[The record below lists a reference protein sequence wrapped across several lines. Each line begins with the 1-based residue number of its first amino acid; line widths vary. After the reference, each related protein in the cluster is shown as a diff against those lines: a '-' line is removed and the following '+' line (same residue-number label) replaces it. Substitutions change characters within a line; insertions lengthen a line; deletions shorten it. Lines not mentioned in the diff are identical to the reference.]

1 VIVCIFKQRVTIFY
15 VIVIFLGFIFY
26 PKIGVLKVKSMIIVQ
41 KYGGSSV
48 ADNDKLYN
56 VAKKIKKTV
65 DEGNKVV
72 VVVSAQGKTT
82 DLLINKA
89 YSIDK
94 DCSKRELDVLIST
107 GEQQSIALLAI
118 TLEKLGVPAISFTGE
133 QAGIYTSGEHT
144 NARIDTIR
152 PFRIFNE
159 LDKGKVVVVAGFQ
172 GVDEDDDINT
182 LGRGGSDTTA
192 IALAYALAAE
202 RCDIYSDVDGIYTAD
217 PRVVER
223 AIRLDTI
230 DYDTMLELSSLGAKV
245 LNNRSVELAKK
256 YEINLTSGE
265 SFSDKEGTKIVKNGL
280 ESANVTGFTA
290 DKNVAVVTIFNVFD
304 EYDIFSK
311 LADRQIAVD
320 VIGQSIGLK
329 EVSFSIKSDFVD
341 IVRECIVDKYDI
353 SICENCGKVSA
364 VGCGLLNKPEMAKK
378 IYEALYENNIPI
390 KLISSSEIKFSVIV
404 DVEFVDIA
412 LNAIHNKIVYF

>member
-1 VIVCIFKQRVTIFY
+1 
-15 VIVIFLGFIFY
+15 
-26 PKIGVLKVKSMIIVQ
+26 MIIVQ

-48 ADNDKLYN
+48 ADNEKIYN

-65 DEGNKVV
+65 DEGNDVV

-82 DLLINKA
+82 DLLIDKA
-89 YSIDK
+89 YSITK
-94 DCSKRELDVLIST
+94 DIIKREMDVLLST
-107 GEQQSIALLAI
+107 GEQQSMALLTMALNSI
-118 TLEKLGVPAISFTGE
+118 GVSAISLTGE
-133 QAGIYTSGEHT
+133 QAGIFTIGEHM
-144 NARIDTIR
+144 NSRIEDIR

-159 LDKGKVVVVAGFQ
+159 LERGNVVIIAGFQ
-172 GVDEDDDINT
+172 GVNEMDDITT

-192 IALAYALAAE
+192 IALAYALSAD

-217 PRVVER
+217 PRIVNKAMRIEE
-223 AIRLDTI
+223 IS
-230 DYDTMLELSSLGAKV
+230 YDTMLELASLGAKV
-245 LNNRSVELAKK
+245 LNNRAVELAKK
-256 YEINLTSGE
+256 YDIKLTSGS
-265 SFSDKEGTKIVKNGL
+265 SFSDREGTKIVRNGL

-290 DKNVAVVTIFNVFD
+290 DRNVAVVTVFNVND

-311 LADRQIAVD
+311 LANQGIPID

-329 EVSFSIKSDFVD
+329 EVSFSIKSDSVHA
-341 IVRECIVDKYDI
+341 VRECIGNKYDI

-364 VGCGLLNKPEMAKK
+364 VGSGMINKPEMAKK
-378 IYEALYENNIPI
+378 IYEALYENKIPI

-412 LNAIHNKIVYF
+412 LNEMHNKIFNKD

>member
-1 VIVCIFKQRVTIFY
+1 
-15 VIVIFLGFIFY
+15 
-26 PKIGVLKVKSMIIVQ
+26 MIIVQ

-56 VAKKIKKTV
+56 VARKIKKTV

-82 DLLINKA
+82 DLLIDKA
-89 YSIDK
+89 HSIDK
-94 DCSKRELDVLIST
+94 DCSKREMDVLLST
-107 GEQQSIALLAI
+107 GEQQSMALLTM
-118 TLEKLGVPAISFTGE
+118 TLNSIGISAISLTGE
-133 QAGIYTSGEHT
+133 QAGIFTIGKHT
-144 NARIDTIR
+144 NSRIDTIR

-159 LDKGKVVVVAGFQ
+159 LEKGNVVVVAGFQ
-172 GVDEDDDINT
+172 GINEMDDITT

-192 IALAYALAAE
+192 IALAYALSAD

-217 PRVVER
+217 PRVVEN
-223 AIRLDTI
+223 AIRLEEI
-230 DYDTMLELSSLGAKV
+230 GYDTMLELSSLGAKV
-245 LNNRSVELAKK
+245 LNSRSVELAKK
-256 YEINLTSGE
+256 YDIKLTSGS
-265 SFSDKEGTKIVKNGL
+265 SFSDKEGTNIIRSGL

-290 DKNVAVVTIFNVFD
+290 DRNVAVVTVFNVNN

-311 LADRQIAVD
+311 LAGYGIPID

-329 EVSFSIKSDFVD
+329 EVSFSIKSDNVEL
-341 IVRECIVDKYDI
+341 VRECIGNKYDI

-364 VGCGLLNKPEMAKK
+364 VGSGMINKPEMAKK
-378 IYEALYENNIPI
+378 IYEALYENNIEI

-412 LNAIHNKIVYF
+412 LNAMHNKIFNKD

>member
-1 VIVCIFKQRVTIFY
+1 
-15 VIVIFLGFIFY
+15 
-26 PKIGVLKVKSMIIVQ
+26 MIIVQ

-48 ADNDKLYN
+48 KDNEKLYN
-56 VAKKIKKTV
+56 VAKKIQKTV
-65 DEGNKVV
+65 NEGNSVV

-82 DLLINKA
+82 DLLIDKA

-94 DCSKRELDVLIST
+94 NCSKREMDVLVST

-118 TLEKLGVPAISFTGE
+118 TLNKIGVPAISLTGE
-133 QAGIYTSGEHT
+133 QAGIFTVGSHM
-144 NARIDTIR
+144 NSRIDTIR

-159 LDKGKVVVVAGFQ
+159 LEKGKVVVVAGFQ
-172 GVDEDDDINT
+172 GVDENDDITT

-192 IALAYALAAE
+192 IALAYALSAE

-217 PRVVER
+217 PKIVEN
-223 AIRLDTI
+223 AIRLNEI
-230 DYDTMLELSSLGAKV
+230 SYDTMLELASLGAKV

-256 YEINLTSGE
+256 YEVTLTSGG
-265 SFSDKEGTKIVKNGL
+265 SFSDKEGTKIVKNSL

-290 DKNVAVVTIFNVFD
+290 DRNVAIVTIFNVLD

-311 LADRQIAVD
+311 LSSHEISVD

-329 EVSFSIKSDFVD
+329 EVSFTVKSDDVD
-341 IVRECIVDKYDI
+341 RVRGYIGNKYDI
-353 SICENCGKVSA
+353 SICENCAKVSA
-364 VGCGLLNKPEMAKK
+364 VGSGMLNKPEMAKK

-404 DVEFVDIA
+404 DVEYVDVA
-412 LNAIHNKIVYF
+412 LNAIHNKVFF